1 MLNFDQKRSVSNLCP
16 FYAGIIRFRERR
28 FRLLWGMVKFT
39 LILEDFQL
47 STFDINLPVIL
58 SIPLSV
64 DEKNMTQLSPN
75 IGERSSKCIFAPK
88 KVAFSFG
95 KWKKWTQIHHF
106 LLKKKKKR
114 QTHVCTS
121 AGHYNENI
129 NIMLVL

>member
-75 IGERSSKCIFAPK
+75 IGERSSKCIFAPQ
-88 KVAFSFG
+88 KVAFSFE
-95 KWKKWTQIHHF
+95 KWKKWSQILHF
-106 LLKKKKKR
+106 LLKKKKQR

-121 AGHYNENI
+121 AGHYNENV